1 MRINHNIS
9 AQLTNVSLKKV
20 DNKVS
25 ASLERL
31 STGYKINKAA
41 DDSAGMAISNKM
53 RTQIRALDQASRNS
67 ADGDSIIQTAEGAMS
82 EIENILQRIRE
93 LGVQAANGTL
103 ALKDRKAVQDE
114 VDELMDEVDRI
125 ADTTQFNG
133 KGLLD
138 GSA

>member
-93 LGVQAANGTL
+93 LGVQQPMVRLLWKTV
-103 ALKDRKAVQDE
+103 RPCRMR
-114 VDELMDEVDRI
+114 LM
-125 ADTTQFNG
+125 
-133 KGLLD
+133 
-138 GSA
+138 S

>member
-41 DDSAGMAISNKM
+41 DDSAGMA
-53 RTQIRALDQASRNS
+53 DF
-67 ADGDSIIQTAEGAMS
+67 E
-82 EIENILQRIRE
+82 
-93 LGVQAANGTL
+93 
-103 ALKDRKAVQDE
+103 
-114 VDELMDEVDRI
+114 
-125 ADTTQFNG
+125 
-133 KGLLD
+133 
-138 GSA
+138 

>member
-53 RTQIRALDQASRNS
+53 RTQIPCVGS
-67 ADGDSIIQTAEGAMS
+67 
-82 EIENILQRIRE
+82 
-93 LGVQAANGTL
+93 GVP
-103 ALKDRKAVQDE
+103 
-114 VDELMDEVDRI
+114 
-125 ADTTQFNG
+125 QFC
-133 KGLLD
+133 
-138 GSA
+138 

>member
-67 ADGDSIIQTAEGAMS
+67 ADGDSIIQTAERAMS
-82 EIENILQRIRE
+82 EIENI
-93 LGVQAANGTL
+93 
-103 ALKDRKAVQDE
+103 
-114 VDELMDEVDRI
+114 
-125 ADTTQFNG
+125 
-133 KGLLD
+133 
-138 GSA
+138 

>member
-67 ADGDSIIQTAEGAMS
+67 ADGDSIIQTAEGAIFCRESVNWVYRQPMVRLLWKTVRPCRMRLMS
-82 EIENILQRIRE
+82 
-93 LGVQAANGTL
+93 
-103 ALKDRKAVQDE
+103 
-114 VDELMDEVDRI
+114 
-125 ADTTQFNG
+125 
-133 KGLLD
+133 
-138 GSA
+138 